1 MGVGSWVRKGCD
13 GLAWLTQ
20 KVVVV
25 LAAVMLLAIGWQV
38 AMRYLF
44 NRPPSWTEELALL
57 CFTWCSLLMLAM
69 GVRQAFH
76 ARMDLLV
83 QVLPSPLARVIE
95 AGVQAGVAFFGAYL
109 ALGGWGY
116 VAETL
121 SSFSA
126 AIAYPIYLLH
136 AAAPV
141 CGALVCCFALE
152 RLLWGPASP
161 EVTP

>member
-1 MGVGSWVRKGCD
+1 MGSSVRVLCD
-13 GLAWLTQ
+13 GLTWLTQ
-20 KVVVV
+20 KIVVT

-83 QVLPSPLARVIE
+83 NLLPAPLAR
-95 AGVQAGVAFFGAYL
+95 GVEFVVQLGVAFFGAYL
-109 ALGGWGY
+109 AWGGWDY

-121 SSFSA
+121 TSSSA

-136 AAAPV
+136 GAAPV

-152 RLLWGPASP
+152 RLILGPVPEGTAS
-161 EVTP
+161 

>member
-1 MGVGSWVRKGCD
+1 
-13 GLAWLTQ
+13 
-20 KVVVV
+20 
-25 LAAVMLLAIGWQV
+25 
-38 AMRYLF
+38 
-44 NRPPSWTEELALL
+44 
-57 CFTWCSLLMLAM
+57 MLAM
-69 GVRQAFH
+69 GVRHAFH

-83 QVLPSPLARVIE
+83 NRLPARLARTIE
-95 AGVQAGVAFFGAYL
+95 VLVQLGVAFFGAYL

-121 SSFSA
+121 TSFSA

-152 RLLWGPASP
+152 RLLVGP
-161 EVTP
+161 VTEEPLA

>member
-1 MGVGSWVRKGCD
+1 MRSSVRALCD
-13 GLAWLTQ
+13 GLTWLTQ

-38 AMRYLF
+38 GMRYLL

-83 QVLPSPLARVIE
+83 NLLPPVLCRMVE
-95 AGVQAGVAFFGAYL
+95 GVVQLGVAFFGAYL

-121 SSFSA
+121 TSFSA

-141 CGALVCCFALE
+141 CGVLVLCFALE
-152 RLLWGPASP
+152 RMLLGPALEEEAP
-161 EVTP
+161 